1 MKLPFNLKGLGF
13 GKGARRKDQAEDLED
28 TDSEKPDDGEPGE
41 PTGGDQE
48 GAAEGEQDSGGGG
61 KRRLMIVGAA
71 ASAAVLAVIG
81 VGGWMFLGGGAGE
94 SKYGPEPGVPHVEL
108 AIPPLAGARD
118 EGVLTPPGDA
128 GTAEAQESGEPGDTV
143 AGDTE
148 AADAEADNAEG
159 LDTSVVVSPVR
170 LVAFSNMP
178 EVRAEAPLARV
189 PDPALVEQGAYGPL
203 PRVGADGRRPWRV
216 YARPFDARDERPR
229 IAVII
234 TGLGLSQAATEAAIT
249 RLPGSVTL
257 AFDPYAK
264 GLDDWIPLAREAGHE
279 VLLSLP
285 MEPANFPV
293 HDPGPYALRTSLA
306 PADNLRRLEFVLSR
320 LSGYV
325 GVVTLMGSGFTTAE
339 EQLRPVLEALMGRG
353 LLFVEAA
360 RTPKTLAP
368 EIATEI
374 GLPHVANDLV
384 LDENPSKASV
394 DMRLAELEGIV
405 RKRTTAVAMAAPS
418 PATLERIA
426 AWAAT
431 LDGKNLALAPVSAI
445 ALRQRTR

>member
-1 MKLPFNLKGLGF
+1 MKLPFSLKGLGF
-13 GKGARRKDQAEDLED
+13 GKGARRKDEAEEAEDPED
-28 TDSEKPDDGEPGE
+28 AESGTPEDEPGA
-41 PTGGDQE
+41 PSGDDQE
-48 GAAEGEQDSGGGG
+48 DAAEGAEDSAGGGR
-61 KRRLMIVGAA
+61 RRLIIVGAG
-71 ASAAVLAVIG
+71 ASAAALTVIG
-81 VGGWMFLGGGAGE
+81 VAGWMFLGSDAAD
-94 SKYGPEPGVPHVEL
+94 SLYAPEPGVPRVEL
-108 AIPPLAGARD
+108 AIPPLAGAPD
-118 EGVLTPPGDA
+118 EGVLTPPREA
-128 GTAEAQESGEPGDTV
+128 GTGDRQASAEADGTV
-143 AGDTE
+143 AGDGE
-148 AADAEADNAEG
+148 GADDERPDSG
-159 LDTSVVVSPVR
+159 VVVSPVS

-178 EVRAEAPLARV
+178 EVPVEPPLARV

-229 IAVII
+229 VAVIV

-285 MEPANFPV
+285 MESANFPV

-325 GVVTLMGSGFTTAE
+325 GVVTVMGSGFTTAE
-339 EQLRPVLEALMGRG
+339 EQLRPLLEALRGRG
-353 LLFVEAA
+353 LLFVEAVRA
-360 RTPKTLAP
+360 PKTLAP
-368 EIATEI
+368 EMASEI
-374 GLPHVANDLV
+374 DLPHVANDMV
-384 LDENPSKASV
+384 LDENPSRAAV
-394 DMRLAELEGIV
+394 DIRLAELEGIV
-405 RKRTTAVAMAAPS
+405 RKHTTAVAMAAPN

-431 LDGKNLALAPVSAI
+431 LEGKNLALAPVSAV
-445 ALRQRTR
+445 ALRQRTQ

>member
-1 MKLPFNLKGLGF
+1 MKLPFSLKGLGF
-13 GKGARRKDQAEDLED
+13 GKGARRKDQADDFEDADSAKPED
-28 TDSEKPDDGEPGE
+28 EPGT
-41 PTGGDQE
+41 PAGDDRKA
-48 GAAEGEQDSGGGG
+48 AAEGAQDSAGGG
-61 KRRLMIVGAA
+61 KRRLIIVGAG
-71 ASAAVLAVIG
+71 ASAADLAVIG
-81 VGGWMFLGGGAGE
+81 VGGWMFLGSDAADT
-94 SKYGPEPGVPHVEL
+94 KYAPEPGVPRVEL
-108 AIPPLAGARD
+108 TIPPLAGAPG

-128 GTAEAQESGEPGDTV
+128 GTGDRQASAEAAGTV
-143 AGDTE
+143 AGNRE
-148 AADAEADNAEG
+148 GADDERPDSG
-159 LDTSVVVSPVR
+159 VVVSPVS

-178 EVRAEAPLARV
+178 EVPAGPPLSRV

-216 YARPFDARDERPR
+216 YARPFDARGERPR
-229 IAVII
+229 IAII
-234 TGLGLSQAATEAAIT
+234 VTGLGLSQAATGAAIT

-285 MEPANFPV
+285 MESANFPV

-306 PADNLRRLEFVLSR
+306 PAENLRRLEFVLSR

-339 EQLRPVLEALMGRG
+339 EQLRPLLEALRGRG
-353 LLFVEAA
+353 LLFVEAVRA
-360 RTPKTLAP
+360 PKTLAP
-368 EIATEI
+368 EMAAEI
-374 GLPHVANDLV
+374 DLPHVANDMV
-384 LDENPSKASV
+384 LDENPSRAAI
-394 DMRLAELEGIV
+394 DIRLAELEGIF
-405 RKRTTAVAMAAPS
+405 RKHTTAVAMAAPN

-431 LDGKNLALAPVSAI
+431 LEGKNLALAPVSAV

>member
-1 MKLPFNLKGLGF
+1 MKLPFTLKGLGF
-13 GKGARRKDQAEDLED
+13 GKGARRKDEADDLED
-28 TDSEKPDDGEPGE
+28 ADSGEPEDE
-41 PTGGDQE
+41 PGAPAGDDQE
-48 GAAEGEQDSGGGG
+48 DAAEGAQDSAGGG
-61 KRRLMIVGAA
+61 KRRLIIVGAG
-71 ASAAVLAVIG
+71 ASAAALAVIG
-81 VGGWMFLGGGAGE
+81 VGGWMFLGIDAGD
-94 SKYGPEPGVPHVEL
+94 SGYRPEPGVPRVEL
-108 AIPPLAGARD
+108 SIPPLTGTPD

-128 GTAEAQESGEPGDTV
+128 GTGDRQASAEPDGTV
-143 AGDTE
+143 AGDSE
-148 AADAEADNAEG
+148 GADAEG
-159 LDTSVVVSPVR
+159 PDTGVVVSPVR
-170 LVAFSNMP
+170 LVSFSNMR
-178 EVRAEAPLARV
+178 EVPVELPLAQV

-229 IAVII
+229 IAII
-234 TGLGLSQAATEAAIT
+234 VTGLGLSQAATEAAIT

-285 MEPANFPV
+285 MESANFPV

-325 GVVTLMGSGFTTAE
+325 GVVTVMGSGFTTAE
-339 EQLRPVLEALMGRG
+339 EQLRPVLEALRGRG
-353 LLFVEAA
+353 LLFVEAVRA
-360 RTPKTLAP
+360 PNTLAP

-374 GLPHVANDLV
+374 GLPHVANDLL
-384 LDENPSKASV
+384 LDEDPSKAAI
-394 DMRLAELEGIV
+394 DIRLAELEGIG
-405 RKRTTAVAMAAPS
+405 RKRTTAVAMAAPN

-431 LDGKNLALAPVSAI
+431 LEGKNLALAPVSAV

>member
-13 GKGARRKDQAEDLED
+13 GKGARRKDQDEDFED
-28 TDSEKPDDGEPGE
+28 TDSEKPEDEPGE
-41 PTGGDQE
+41 PGGGDQE
-48 GAAEGEQDSGGGG
+48 GAAEGAPDSRGGGR
-61 KRRLMIVGAA
+61 RRLMIVGAG
-71 ASAAVLAVIG
+71 ASAAALAVIG
-81 VGGWMFLGGGAGE
+81 VGAWMFLGGGTGD
-94 SKYGPEPGVPHVEL
+94 SPYGPEPGVPRVEL
-108 AIPPLAGARD
+108 AIPPMAGAPD

-128 GTAEAQESGEPGDTV
+128 APGDGGESAESGDT
-143 AGDTE
+143 AARDTE
-148 AADAEADNAEG
+148 AADAEG
-159 LDTSVVVSPVR
+159 PDTGVVVSPVR

-178 EVRAEAPLARV
+178 EVRAGAPLDRV

-229 IAVII
+229 IAII
-234 TGLGLSQAATEAAIT
+234 VTGLGLSQAATEAAIT
-249 RLPGSVTL
+249 RLPGTVTL

-293 HDPGPYALRTSLA
+293 HDPGPHALRTSLA

-325 GVVTLMGSGFTTAE
+325 GVVTLMGSGFTTVE

-360 RTPKTLAP
+360 PAPKTLAP

-384 LDENPSKASV
+384 LDENPSRASV
-394 DMRLAELEGIV
+394 DIRLAELEGIV
-405 RKRTTAVAMAAPS
+405 RKRTTAVAMAAPN

-445 ALRQRTR
+445 ALRQITQ

>member
-1 MKLPFNLKGLGF
+1 MKLPFSLKGLGF
-13 GKGARRKDQAEDLED
+13 GKGARRKDEADDLED
-28 TDSEKPDDGEPGE
+28 ADSGEPEDE
-41 PTGGDQE
+41 PGAPAGDDQE
-48 GAAEGEQDSGGGG
+48 DAAEGAQDSAGGG
-61 KRRLMIVGAA
+61 KRRLIIVGAG
-71 ASAAVLAVIG
+71 ASAAALAVIG
-81 VGGWMFLGGGAGE
+81 VGGWMFLGIDAGD
-94 SKYGPEPGVPHVEL
+94 SGYRPEPGVPRVEL
-108 AIPPLAGARD
+108 SIPPLAGTPD

-128 GTAEAQESGEPGDTV
+128 GTGDRQASAEPDGTV
-143 AGDTE
+143 AGDSE
-148 AADAEADNAEG
+148 GADAEG
-159 LDTSVVVSPVR
+159 PDTGVVVSPVR

-178 EVRAEAPLARV
+178 EVPVEPPLARV

-203 PRVGADGRRPWRV
+203 PRVSADGRRPWRV

-229 IAVII
+229 IAII
-234 TGLGLSQAATEAAIT
+234 VTGLGLSQAATEAAIT

-285 MEPANFPV
+285 MESANFPV

-325 GVVTLMGSGFTTAE
+325 GVVTVMGSGFTTAE
-339 EQLRPVLEALMGRG
+339 EQLRPVLEALRERG
-353 LLFVEAA
+353 LLFVEAV

-374 GLPHVANDLV
+374 GLPHVANDLL
-384 LDENPSKASV
+384 LDEDPSKAAI
-394 DMRLAELEGIV
+394 DIRLAELEGIG
-405 RKRTTAVAMAAPS
+405 RKRTTAVAMAAPN

-431 LDGKNLALAPVSAI
+431 LEGKNLALAPVSAV

>member
-1 MKLPFNLKGLGF
+1 MKLSFTLKGLLKGLGI

-28 TDSEKPDDGEPGE
+28 ADSEKPEDEPGA
-41 PTGGDQE
+41 PAGDDQE
-48 GAAEGEQDSGGGG
+48 DAAEGAQDSAGGG
-61 KRRLMIVGAA
+61 KRRLIIVGAG
-71 ASAAVLAVIG
+71 ASAAALAVIG
-81 VGGWMFLGGGAGE
+81 VGGWMFLGSDAADT
-94 SKYGPEPGVPHVEL
+94 KYAPEPGVPRVEL
-108 AIPPLAGARD
+108 AIPPLAGVPD
-118 EGVLTPPGDA
+118 EGVLTPPGEA
-128 GTAEAQESGEPGDTV
+128 GTGDRQASAEAAGTV
-143 AGDTE
+143 AGNRE
-148 AADAEADNAEG
+148 GADDERPDSG
-159 LDTSVVVSPVR
+159 VVVSPVS

-178 EVRAEAPLARV
+178 EVPAGPPLSRV

-285 MEPANFPV
+285 MESANFPV

-306 PADNLRRLEFVLSR
+306 PAENLRRLEFVLSR

-339 EQLRPVLEALMGRG
+339 EQLRPVLEALRGRG
-353 LLFVEAA
+353 LLFVEAVRA
-360 RTPKTLAP
+360 PNTLAP

-384 LDENPSKASV
+384 LDENPSRASI
-394 DMRLAELEGIV
+394 DIRLAELEGIV
-405 RKRTTAVAMAAPS
+405 RKRTTAVAMAAPN

-431 LDGKNLALAPVSAI
+431 LEGKNLALAPVSAV

>member
-1 MKLPFNLKGLGF
+1 VKLPFSLKGLGF
-13 GKGARRKDQAEDLED
+13 GKGARRKDEADDLED
-28 TDSEKPDDGEPGE
+28 ADSGEPEDE
-41 PTGGDQE
+41 PGAPAGDDQE
-48 GAAEGEQDSGGGG
+48 DAAEGAQDSAGGG
-61 KRRLMIVGAA
+61 KRRLIIVGAG
-71 ASAAVLAVIG
+71 ASAAALAVIG
-81 VGGWMFLGGGAGE
+81 VGGWMFLGIDAGD
-94 SKYGPEPGVPHVEL
+94 SGYRPEPGVPRVEL
-108 AIPPLAGARD
+108 SIPPLTGTPD

-128 GTAEAQESGEPGDTV
+128 GTGDRQASAEPDGTV
-143 AGDTE
+143 AGDSE
-148 AADAEADNAEG
+148 GADAEG
-159 LDTSVVVSPVR
+159 PDTGVVVSPVR

-178 EVRAEAPLARV
+178 EVPVEPPLARV

-203 PRVGADGRRPWRV
+203 PRVSADGRRPWRV

-229 IAVII
+229 IAII
-234 TGLGLSQAATEAAIT
+234 VTGLGLSQAATEAAIT

-285 MEPANFPV
+285 MESANFPV

-325 GVVTLMGSGFTTAE
+325 GVVTVMGSGFTTAE
-339 EQLRPVLEALMGRG
+339 EQLRPVLEALRERG
-353 LLFVEAA
+353 LLFVEAV

-374 GLPHVANDLV
+374 GLPHVANDLL
-384 LDENPSKASV
+384 LDEDPSKAAI
-394 DMRLAELEGIV
+394 DIRLAELEGIG
-405 RKRTTAVAMAAPS
+405 RKRTTAVAMATPN

-431 LDGKNLALAPVSAI
+431 LEGKNLALAPVSAV

>member
-1 MKLPFNLKGLGF
+1 MKLSFSLKGLGF
-13 GKGARRKDQAEDLED
+13 GKGARRMDQAEDFED
-28 TDSEKPDDGEPGE
+28 ADSEKPEDEPGA
-41 PTGGDQE
+41 PAGDDQE
-48 GAAEGEQDSGGGG
+48 DAAEGAQDSAGSG
-61 KRRLMIVGAA
+61 KRRLIIVGAG
-71 ASAAVLAVIG
+71 ASAAALAVIG
-81 VGGWMFLGGGAGE
+81 VGGWMFLGSDAGD
-94 SKYGPEPGVPHVEL
+94 SGYGPEPGVPRVEL
-108 AIPPLAGARD
+108 AIPPLAGAPD

-128 GTAEAQESGEPGDTV
+128 GTGDRQASGEPDDTK
-143 AGDTE
+143 G
-148 AADAEADNAEG
+148 ADAEG
-159 LDTSVVVSPVR
+159 PDTGVVVSPVR

-178 EVRAEAPLARV
+178 ELPVEPPLARV

-203 PRVGADGRRPWRV
+203 PRVSDDGRRPWRV

-229 IAVII
+229 IAVIV

-285 MEPANFPV
+285 MESANFPV

-306 PADNLRRLEFVLSR
+306 PSDNLRRLEFVLSR

-325 GVVTLMGSGFTTAE
+325 GVVTLMGSGFTTVE
-339 EQLRPVLEALMGRG
+339 EQLRPVLEALRGRG
-353 LLFVEAA
+353 LLFVEAV

-394 DMRLAELEGIV
+394 DIRLAELEGIV
-405 RKRTTAVAMAAPS
+405 RKRTTAVAMAAPN

-431 LDGKNLALAPVSAI
+431 LEGKNLALAPVSAV

>member
-1 MKLPFNLKGLGF
+1 MKLPFTLKGLLKGLGF

-28 TDSEKPDDGEPGE
+28 ADSEKPEDEPGA
-41 PTGGDQE
+41 PAGDDQE
-48 GAAEGEQDSGGGG
+48 DAAEGAQDSAGGG
-61 KRRLMIVGAA
+61 KRRLIIVGAG
-71 ASAAVLAVIG
+71 ASAAALAVIG
-81 VGGWMFLGGGAGE
+81 VGGWMFLGSDAGD
-94 SKYGPEPGVPHVEL
+94 SGYGPEPGVPRVEL
-108 AIPPLAGARD
+108 AIPPLAGAPD
-118 EGVLTPPGDA
+118 EGILTPPGDA
-128 GTAEAQESGEPGDTV
+128 GTGDRQASAEADGTV

-148 AADAEADNAEG
+148 GVDAERPDAG
-159 LDTSVVVSPVR
+159 VVVSPVR
-170 LVAFSNMP
+170 LVAFSNMA
-178 EVRAEAPLARV
+178 EVPVEPPLTRV

-229 IAVII
+229 IAVIV

-257 AFDPYAK
+257 AFNPYAK

-285 MEPANFPV
+285 MESANFPV

-339 EQLRPVLEALMGRG
+339 EQLRPVLEALRGRG
-353 LLFVEAA
+353 LLFVEAVRA
-360 RTPKTLAP
+360 PNTLAP

-384 LDENPSKASV
+384 LDENPSRASI
-394 DMRLAELEGIV
+394 DIRLAELEGIV
-405 RKRTTAVAMAAPS
+405 RKHTTAVAMAAPN

-431 LDGKNLALAPVSAI
+431 LEGKNLALAPVSAI

>member
-1 MKLPFNLKGLGF
+1 MS
-13 GKGARRKDQAEDLED
+13 DD
-28 TDSEKPDDGEPGE
+28 TIPEPS
-41 PTGGDQE
+41 PE
-48 GAAEGEQDSGGGG
+48 GSPQDSAGGG
-61 KRRLMIVGAA
+61 KRRLIIVGAG
-71 ASAAVLAVIG
+71 ASAAALAVIG
-81 VGGWMFLGGGAGE
+81 VGGWMFLGIDAGD
-94 SKYGPEPGVPHVEL
+94 SGYRPEPGVPRVEL
-108 AIPPLAGARD
+108 SIPPLAGTPD

-128 GTAEAQESGEPGDTV
+128 GTGDRQASAEPDGTVVGDSE
-143 AGDTE
+143 G
-148 AADAEADNAEG
+148 ADAEG
-159 LDTSVVVSPVR
+159 PDTGVVVSPVR

-178 EVRAEAPLARV
+178 EVPVEPPLARV

-229 IAVII
+229 IAII
-234 TGLGLSQAATEAAIT
+234 VTGLGLSQAATEAAIT

-285 MEPANFPV
+285 MESANFPV

-325 GVVTLMGSGFTTAE
+325 GVVTVMGSGFTTAE
-339 EQLRPVLEALMGRG
+339 EQLRPVLEALRERG
-353 LLFVEAA
+353 LLFVEAV

-374 GLPHVANDLV
+374 DLPTVANDLL
-384 LDENPSKASV
+384 LDEDPSKAAI
-394 DMRLAELEGIV
+394 DIRLAELEGIG
-405 RKRTTAVAMAAPS
+405 RKRTTAVAMAAPN

-431 LDGKNLALAPVSAI
+431 LEGKNLALAPVSAV